1 VGHLRSVLLPLDQVA
16 LSRRR
21 AQNLAAPR
29 ADPRGLVPSIRSF
42 AQALDRQRQALE
54 PVPVVSLALPDC
66 EAIARALD
74 EAEVAALAL
83 VAEEPQ
89 ADLARLASIARASSV
104 PLLRA
109 DLLLEE
115 FQIHQSRAAGAD
127 AVLLH
132 ASLLPGDSLA
142 RLCGAARATHMD
154 ACVVCTSAE
163 EMDRAVAARAPSLA
177 LGGDAPSLAAR
188 APRRLTL
195 LAVAGDPTTLRGKLD
210 AVLDFEIALGPD
222 PASAFRSA
230 LAKLE
235 EAGLP
240 GFPGLQ
246 R

>member
-1 VGHLRSVLLPLDQVA
+1 VLPIDEAA

-29 ADPRGLVPSIRSF
+29 ADARGLVPSIRSL

-54 PVPVVSLALPDC
+54 PVPLLSLARPEC
-66 EAIARALD
+66 QSIARALD

-83 VAEEPQ
+83 SAEDP
-89 ADLARLASIARASSV
+89 ARDLPRLASIAKASTV

-115 FQIHQSRAAGAD
+115 FQIHESRAAGAD

-154 ACVVCTSAE
+154 ACVVCTSRE
-163 EMDRAVAARAPSLA
+163 EIDRAVAARAASLA
-177 LGGDAPSLAAR
+177 LGGDASALASQ
-188 APRRLTL
+188 APRRVTL
-195 LAVAGDPTTLRGKLD
+195 IAISGDPSQLRGKVD
-210 AVLDFEIALGPD
+210 AVLDSNIAASPD
-222 PASAFRSA
+222 PAGAFRSA
-230 LAKLE
+230 LARLE
-235 EAGLP
+235 ED
-240 GFPGLQ
+240 

>member
-1 VGHLRSVLLPLDQVA
+1 LPVDEAA
-16 LSRRR
+16 LTRRR
-21 AQNLAAPR
+21 SQNLAAPR

-42 AQALDRQRQALE
+42 AQALDRQRQGLE
-54 PVPVVSLALPDC
+54 PVPVVSLASAGC
-66 EAIARALD
+66 EAIARTLD
-74 EAEVAALAL
+74 EAEVAALA
-83 VAEEPQ
+83 VIADDPPS
-89 ADLARLASIARASSV
+89 DLARLASIARASTV

-115 FQIHQSRAAGAD
+115 FQIHETRAAGAD

-154 ACVVCTSAE
+154 ACVLCTNAE
-163 EMDRAVAARAPSLA
+163 EMDRAVAARALLLA
-177 LGGDAPSLAAR
+177 LGGDVAALAAR
-188 APRRLTL
+188 APRRVTL
-195 LAVAGDPTTLRGKLD
+195 LAVSGDSSVLRGKVD
-210 AVLDFEIALGPD
+210 ALLDFEIALGPD

-240 GFPGLQ
+240 GFRP
-246 R
+246 

>member
-1 VGHLRSVLLPLDQVA
+1 VSHLRAVLLPVDEAA

-21 AQNLAAPR
+21 SQNLGAPR
-29 ADPRGLVPSIRSF
+29 ADSRGLVPSIRSF

-54 PVPVVSLALPDC
+54 PIPVVSLASADC
-66 EAIARALD
+66 EAIARTLD
-74 EAEVAALAL
+74 DAEVAALA
-83 VAEEPQ
+83 VVVEEPQ
-89 ADLARLASIARASSV
+89 ADLARLASIAKASTV

-115 FQIHQSRAAGAD
+115 FQIHESRAAGAD

-132 ASLLPGDSLA
+132 ASLLPGESLA

-177 LGGDAPSLAAR
+177 LGGDAVALAAR

-195 LAVAGDPTTLRGKLD
+195 LAVAGDPSVLKGKLD
-210 AVLDFEIALGPD
+210 ALLDFEIALGAD
-222 PASAFRSA
+222 PASAFRST

-235 EAGLP
+235 GT
-240 GFPGLQ
+240 GVHQ
-246 R
+246 